1 MARTNGPG
9 DPSTVTESIDE
20 EPSVGKGHP
29 TPKRRDAEAARKQS
43 LKIPT
48 DPKAA
53 KRAARER
60 EREARAKQREAMLAG
75 VESALPPRDRGPV
88 RRFTRNWVDGRR
100 LFAEFF
106 LPMVLLVL
114 ILSLVPH
121 EPTRVFASLSWY
133 FLILILIA
141 DVVVLSFRLRK
152 ALTAEFPVKEERKGA
167 VFYGVMRALQ
177 IRRLRVPVPIV
188 GPGGK
193 PVRPKVKK

>member
-1 MARTNGPG
+1 M
-9 DPSTVTESIDE
+9 TEPIDE
-20 EPSVGKGHP
+20 EPTVGKGHP
-29 TPKRRDAEAARKQS
+29 TPKRREAEAARKQS
-43 LKIPT
+43 LKIPS

-53 KRAARER
+53 KKAARER

-106 LPMVLLVL
+106 LPMVLVVL

-121 EPTRVFASLSWY
+121 EPTRIFASLSWY

-141 DVVVLSFRLRK
+141 DVIVLTFRLRK
-152 ALTAEFPVKEERKGA
+152 ALTAEFPIKEERKGA

-177 IRRLRVPVPIV
+177 IRRLRVPVPMV

-193 PVRPKVKK
+193 PVMPKVKK